1 MSEQA
6 KPTLAE
12 FGKLFQERIIQA
24 LLNDHV
30 WAQQMVE
37 VFDVD
42 YFELRYLNF
51 LASRFFAYGKKYKAF
66 PTWQLLVTI
75 IRDELK
81 TGTDIVLRDQIIDFL
96 KRIRTNPDP
105 GDLPYVRE
113 KALDFARKQALKAA
127 LEAAVDQIQAEK
139 YEQIVEGIKK
149 AVCVGTTPV
158 LGHDF
163 FVDYEARFRSMQRDC
178 IPFGLD
184 ELDRKEVLN
193 GGLGK
198 GELSCIVASTG
209 VGKSHILV
217 MIGANAMRHGKNVLH
232 YTMELSE
239 EKIGIR
245 YDSNLCDID
254 ASDVVEN
261 KETVLAAY
269 NDNKLGRLMIK
280 AFPSS
285 SATIYTIRA
294 HVERLELNGFRPD
307 LIIIDYADVM
317 RSTRQYD
324 SPRHE
329 LKLIYEELRGY
340 AVEKNLPILTASQS
354 NREGSDSDIIDLK
367 NMSEAFGKAMICDF
381 VLSLSRKPLEK
392 SSGMGRIFV
401 CKNRAGI
408 DGIIYPVKLNTARS
422 RLEITGPEG
431 SLGETIDDDEKDMKR
446 AIREKWNELKAD
458 GIIVDRIAS

>member
-307 LIIIDYADVM
+307 LIIIDF
-317 RSTRQYD
+317 
-324 SPRHE
+324 
-329 LKLIYEELRGY
+329 
-340 AVEKNLPILTASQS
+340 
-354 NREGSDSDIIDLK
+354 K